1 MIKSKNRDL
10 QELMVKGDKIA
21 EVYLGHVK
29 VWPTRDKLSDYVIA
43 EGEWKAGDVVLYSR
57 TTGNKFAV
65 KAEDVDR
72 FHPKLFSPVGVVV
85 IPQSHDVYGNGC
97 AGVMSLKWMSTGSPN
112 DGSFSRNYIYYGYH
126 SAVSLENYF
135 TKIQSSS
142 TNRYYTPNYGPTNST
157 PVNTTY
163 NHTSCH
169 FPSDDFNGQT
179 YLKDSNLKYAIT
191 VSSANNSSYRW
202 GMSPYSN
209 TKENEN
215 LKNPDFFN
223 ASSQFFNGKEYQK
236 VWESLCTISNWKTNP
251 TISNTY
257 STAGNYP
264 PFMCAWRY
272 HTEGTEQGDWYIP
285 CYSEFAY
292 IFPMKT
298 KIQKAITKT
307 CRHFF
312 GTTPSTLSGNC
323 LCSNYGYFSTN
334 TTFNNCQYYINL
346 TNGLK
351 YGAYGYN
358 NNYYALAFTQLK
370 SDIDDRPMVTIKVNV
385 KPDIKHVILYV
396 DSESFTF
403 TETKSIKVL
412 IGSKIRYTVTPEYSY
427 VKALPSSSEEFRVQ
441 ENYEVD
447 YELLYNDLDILMH
460 DLSDDSL
467 FITSVK
473 NLQDYPKG
481 EYKPVGIVVVP
492 SEHDVYGT
500 GEMAAC
506 SLATLSMSEYGPK
519 YGKATSS
526 KSYANEISNDENCTI
541 LKQATLESNFKLSS
555 NGIPESS
562 ITYYMPNYDQP
573 ILCLHDKNC
582 GYQIKTTIHYLPSPY
597 LTDKSRNPNYYSGS
611 SNAFSD
617 FNGKDNTYKDSQ
629 KKQSSSAYFIP
640 FYTYNYFNG
649 GKIAK
654 SPSTVVGDTL
664 IGANNWYV
672 ASMGELG
679 YYLCRR
685 SLIRSILSDLKS
697 KYSTTS
703 SELNYD
709 EEADTDGRP
718 MCTSTGNGDKLYMT
732 SPLSSSSMVCMTPE
746 TNYSCF
752 CRPFTRGKWPR
763 RGEK

>member
-10 QELMVKGDKIA
+10 QELVVKGDKIA

-29 VWPTRDKLSDYVIA
+29 VWPTRDKLSDYVIT

-97 AGVMSLKWMSTGSPN
+97 AGVMSLKFMNTSNPN
-112 DGSFSRNYIYYGYH
+112 DGSFYSNGIYYGYH
-126 SAVSLENYF
+126 SSVSLESYF

-142 TNRYYTPNYGPTNST
+142 TNRYYTPNYGPTTST
-157 PVNTTY
+157 PLDTIYTNTSY
-163 NHTSCH
+163 CH

-191 VSSANNSSYRW
+191 TSSTNNSSYRW
-202 GMSPYSN
+202 GISPYTD
-209 TKENEN
+209 TKENES

-236 VWESLCTISNWKTNP
+236 VWESLCTTSNWKTNP

-257 STAGNYP
+257 STAGHYP

-272 HTEGTEQGDWYIP
+272 HTDGTEQGDWYIP

-312 GTTPSTLSGNC
+312 GVTPSGLSGIC
-323 LCSNYGYFSTN
+323 LCSNYASFSTN
-334 TTFNNCQYYINL
+334 ANRQYYINL

-427 VKALPSSSEEFRVQ
+427 VKALPSSIEEFRVQ

-492 SEHDVYGT
+492 AEHDVYGT

-506 SLATLSMSEYGPK
+506 SLTLLSWSLYAQKYDKQYSQYRYVNSILNDDNGTINRTNQSIATANINGSGDNYNF
-519 YGKATSS
+519 ATTS
-526 KSYANEISNDENCTI
+526 T
-541 LKQATLESNFKLSS
+541 
-555 NGIPESS
+555 
-562 ITYYMPNYDQP
+562 TYMMPNYEGS
-573 ILCLHDKNC
+573 IICNHDKN
-582 GYQIKTTIHYLPSPY
+582 GSYRSTPTYFMSSPF
-597 LTDKSRNPNYYSGS
+597 LTDKSRNPNYYSGTN
-611 SNAFSD
+611 NAFSD
-617 FNGKDNTYKDSQ
+617 FNGKNNTYRDALNGEDYK
-629 KKQSSSAYFIP
+629 IP
-640 FYTYNYFNG
+640 YNVYYNFKG
-649 GKIAK
+649 IAIER
-654 SPSTVVGDTL
+654 DTNFTDANATTI
-664 IGANNWYV
+664 IGENNWYV
-672 ASMGELG
+672 PSLGEFG
-679 YYLCRR
+679 YYICRR
-685 SLIRSILSDLKS
+685 SLINDILLDLRLKYALTNGCLTDDANGFRSPLV
-697 KYSTTS
+697 
-703 SELNYD
+703 
-709 EEADTDGRP
+709 
-718 MCTSTGNGDKLYMT
+718 TSTGYGTGMYGVDYTIT
-732 SPLSSSSMVCMTPE
+732 SNNIRLSAELNAKSKA
-746 TNYSCF
+746 
-752 CRPFTRGKWPR
+752 RPFTRGKWPR